1 MVQARQ
7 HVVPQSK
14 HPKSASSLGMSS
26 PHPHRAS
33 IVASV
38 GVVRIT
44 DVCVGFIA
52 LTVPVDA
59 RPGKLIVFIGPINF
73 LDQKD
78 LSQVG
83 IMGPYR
89 AAGGHKRGEWVEI
102 GQVEAFLAVGTFG
115 GFRRAADALRVTQP
129 AISARIRALEQS
141 LGVPLFI
148 RSSTGLGLSA
158 AGRAFRPHAEQLLH
172 AVALA
177 RQAVHDLRPASGGA
191 LQLAAALSICTY
203 VLPDVLKRFQ
213 ATHPKVMITVRSGH
227 SKEVLEMV
235 LGGQA
240 EIGLARSLQHPEV
253 ETLSLRDDPLV
264 LVARPDSHVAQSR
277 RVRLEDV
284 AAQPLIFFDRGSS
297 DWTLT
302 HGLFR
307 RAGLVPNV
315 VLEVETIE
323 TAKRMV
329 ERGVGFAFLPHLAVG
344 RELRRRTLAAIEVVG
359 AEPISRSLDVIHPR
373 RQTTRTRGRGSSLTR
388 PRRRRWSATTSHAG
402 GPSAS
407 VATLAQPAAL

>member
-14 HPKSASSLGMSS
+14 QPKSASSFGASC
-26 PHPHRAS
+26 PHPHRPS

-38 GVVRIT
+38 GEREYRVSL
-44 DVCVGFIA
+44 A
-52 LTVPVDA
+52 LTVPGPA
-59 RPGKLIVFIGPINF
+59 RVGKLIVFIGAIKF
-73 LDQKD
+73 LDQKY

-83 IMGPYR
+83 IIEPYR
-89 AAGGHKRGEWVEI
+89 VGGGHKRGEWVEI

-141 LGVPLFI
+141 LGVPLFV
-148 RSSTGLGLSA
+148 RSQTGLSLSA

-177 RQAVHDLRPASGGA
+177 RQAVHDLRPASGSA
-191 LQLAAALSICTY
+191 LQIAAALSICTY

-213 ATHPKVMITVRSGH
+213 AAHPKVMITVRSGH

-264 LVARPDSHVAQSR
+264 LVARPDSQFA
-277 RVRLEDV
+277 
-284 AAQPLIFFDRGSS
+284 RGSS

-329 ERGVGFAFLPHLAVG
+329 ERGMGLAFLPHLAVVN
-344 RELRRRTLAAIEVVG
+344 EIRRRRLVG
-359 AEPISRSLDVIHPR
+359 LELSDAEPLSRSLDVIHPR
-373 RQTTRTRGRGSSLTR
+373 QRPLSHEALALLKTLRAAVGEEAEA
-388 PRRRRWSATTSHAG
+388 PRRRARKAER
-402 GPSAS
+402 
-407 VATLAQPAAL
+407 

>member
-1 MVQARQ
+1 M
-7 HVVPQSK
+7 
-14 HPKSASSLGMSS
+14 
-26 PHPHRAS
+26 
-33 IVASV
+33 
-38 GVVRIT
+38 
-44 DVCVGFIA
+44 
-52 LTVPVDA
+52 
-59 RPGKLIVFIGPINF
+59 
-73 LDQKD
+73 
-78 LSQVG
+78 
-83 IMGPYR
+83 
-89 AAGGHKRGEWVEI
+89 EI

-141 LGVPLFI
+141 LGVPLFV
-148 RSSTGLGLSA
+148 RSQSGLTLSA

-172 AVALA
+172 AVAQA

-191 LQLAAALSICTY
+191 LQIAAALSICTY

-213 ATHPKVMITVRSGH
+213 AAHPKVMITVRSGH

-235 LGGQA
+235 LAGEA
-240 EIGLARSLQHPEV
+240 EIGLARSLHHPEV

-264 LVARPDSHVAQSR
+264 LVTRPESKARAR
-277 RVRLEDV
+277 RVRLDDV

-329 ERGVGFAFLPHLAVG
+329 ERGMGLAFLPHLAVVN
-344 RELRRRTLAAIEVVG
+344 EIRRRRLVALELSD
-359 AEPISRSLDVIHPR
+359 AEPLSRSLDVIHPR
-373 RQTTRTRGRGSSLTR
+373 QRPLSQEALGLLKTLRAAVGEEAGS
-388 PRRRRWSATTSHAG
+388 PRRQARYAPAHAG
-402 GPSAS
+402 PTSSPYRAPSAACPES
-407 VATLAQPAAL
+407 ARARGVRPSQLWDRRR